1 MLPHDGILGIKI
13 LTEQKLRLDEG
24 YLQINNK
31 KIKLKPAHKLN
42 HNLNIVTENP
52 QKTDREFKSRVKIEQ
67 KEFLK
72 KVLKNTDEKQN
83 LTPVVHKDSQQVAQV
98 NEKTEN
104 FQVKD
109 EMEKS
114 SCLISYEPEL
124 IDKDKVNIKSEITF
138 YDDVTKIL
146 NTISILEAEGKD
158 LEQNMLNE
166 ILPERINDLHY
177 EKILESNENNIKSL
191 INNINIAFENKNQ
204 AIDFEEIGSTDY
216 KQFLTIINKRMEVDF
231 EEYNELD
238 ENEKE
243 YNFISYEIDNL
254 PEGFQVIDDFNI
266 NENEI
271 LNLGSINVIE
281 KKDQHKFYKSLIER
295 KSY

>member
-1 MLPHDGILGIKI
+1 M
-13 LTEQKLRLDEG
+13 E
-24 YLQINNK
+24 
-31 KIKLKPAHKLN
+31 
-42 HNLNIVTENP
+42 
-52 QKTDREFKSRVKIEQ
+52 
-67 KEFLK
+67 
-72 KVLKNTDEKQN
+72 NTDEKQN
-83 LTPVVHKDSQQVAQV
+83 LTPVVHKDSQQVVQV

-104 FQVKD
+104 FQVED

-114 SCLISYEPEL
+114 SCLISCEPEL
-124 IDKDKVNIKSEITF
+124 IDKDKVIIKSEITF

-146 NTISILEAEGKD
+146 NTIPILEAEGKD
-158 LEQNMLNE
+158 LEQKMLNE

-177 EKILESNENNIKSL
+177 KKILESNENNIKTL
-191 INNINIAFENKNQ
+191 INNINIAFENKDQ

-231 EEYNELD
+231 EEYNELYG
-238 ENEKE
+238 NEKE

-254 PEGFQVIDDFNI
+254 PEGFQIIDDFNI

-281 KKDQHKFYKSLIER
+281 KKIEHKIYKSLIER